1 MKRILLVAVAL
12 VTLVAQLG
20 VIGYFADRNERLLRE
35 GVECR
40 FACQAYDPHD
50 PFRGKY
56 LRVSVTAE
64 FTDLS
69 VFGLGDDVREEDFRT
84 LSDRWIRIDPQGGRR
99 GLSRIVACAD
109 EPSGTGVWTRV
120 KSVRYSFAMPS

>member
-1 MKRILLVAVAL
+1 MKRILLVAVVL

-20 VIGYFADRNERLLRE
+20 VIGFFAYRNERLLRE

-64 FTDLS
+64 FTDIS

-84 LSDRWIRIDPQGGRR
+84 LLDRWIRIDP
-99 GLSRIVACAD
+99 
-109 EPSGTGVWTRV
+109 
-120 KSVRYSFAMPS
+120 

>member
-1 MKRILLVAVAL
+1 MKRILLVAVVL

-20 VIGYFADRNERLLRE
+20 VIGCFAYRNERLLRE

-64 FTDLS
+64 FTDIS
-69 VFGLGDDVREEDFRT
+69 YGKRTSAPCRIGGSGLIRRAGGADFRVSSPVRMSRVV
-84 LSDRWIRIDPQGGRR
+84 LASGR
-99 GLSRIVACAD
+99 G
-109 EPSGTGVWTRV
+109 
-120 KSVRYSFAMPS
+120 

>member
-1 MKRILLVAVAL
+1 MKRILLASLSLVAL
-12 VTLVAQLG
+12 VVQLG
-20 VIGYFADRNERLLRE
+20 VIGYFAYQNERLLRE

-64 FTDLS
+64 FTDVS
-69 VFGLGDDVREEDFRT
+69 VFDLSEDVREEDFRT
-84 LSDRWIRIDPQGGRR
+84 LSGRWVRIDPQGGQR
-99 GLSRIVACAD
+99 GLSRIVACAN
-109 EPSGTGVWTRV
+109 EPVGTGVWTRV
-120 KSVRYSFAMPS
+120 KSVSPTFALS